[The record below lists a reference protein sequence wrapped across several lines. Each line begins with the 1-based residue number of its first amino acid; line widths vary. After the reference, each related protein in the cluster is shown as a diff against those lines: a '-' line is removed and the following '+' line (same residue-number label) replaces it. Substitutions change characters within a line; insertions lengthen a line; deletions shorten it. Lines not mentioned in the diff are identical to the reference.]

1 MKLSKNFDL
10 YEFLHT
16 GTGLPNETKDTNIVS
31 NLIDLTLN
39 VLQPVRD
46 YMGTPARINSGY
58 RSLEVNKAVGGAKN
72 SQHMFGQAA
81 DISFGSRKSNLKAYN
96 YIIDNILFDQIQ
108 LHPTFFHVSFSKGK
122 NRKQIL

>member
-10 YEFLHT
+10 YEFFHT
-16 GTGLPNETKDTNIVS
+16 GTDLPNETKDTNIVS

-46 YMGTPARINSGY
+46 YIGSPARINSGY
-58 RSLEVNKAVGGAKN
+58 RSQELNKAIGGSKS
-72 SQHMFGQAA
+72 SQHMVGQAA
-81 DISFGSRKSNLKAYN
+81 DITFGSINWNRKAYN
-96 YIIDNILFDQIQ
+96 YIVKNLDFDQIQ
-108 LHPTFFHVSFSKGK
+108 MHPTFFHVSFSKGK

>member
-10 YEFLHT
+10 YEFFHT
-16 GTGLPNETKDTNIVS
+16 GTGLSNETKDTEIIS

-46 YMGTPARINSGY
+46 HIGTAARINSGY
-58 RSLEVNKAVGGAKN
+58 RSQEVNKAVGGAKN

-81 DISFGSRKSNLKAYN
+81 DITFGSTNGNKKAYN
-96 YIIDNILFDQIQ
+96 YIIETLDFDQIQ
-108 LHPTFFHVSFSKGK
+108 LHPTFFHVSFAKGK